1 MSDSTRASDSVP
13 RSPRGTPLHASM
25 SALNQ
30 TTWWYGWG
38 PYIIPDVYT
47 AMPEELDAIRN
58 GVALIDMSPLPKAQL
73 SGSGAVVLA
82 DRLVTRDLS
91 KLAVGQVLYTPWCDE
106 NGYLIGDGLV
116 FRLEADRCIIS
127 GELSF
132 PWIQRHAG
140 GLDVEIADVMDQVG
154 VLSLQGPRSR
164 PVLEEATSESWSD
177 LGFSRIRHTRIA
189 NTDVTVARQGF
200 TGEHG
205 YELWGRT

>member
-1 MSDSTRASDSVP
+1 MSDSTRASDPVP
-13 RSPRGTPLHASM
+13 RSSRGTPFHAST

-58 GVALIDMSPLPKAQL
+58 GVALIDMSPLPKVQL
-73 SGSGAVVLA
+73 SGRGAVVLA

-177 LGFSRIRHTRIA
+177 LGFFAHPPHANCQYRRHSRSAGLHRR
-189 NTDVTVARQGF
+189 AR
-200 TGEHG
+200 
-205 YELWGRT
+205 L